1 LSEGTE
7 SGLVSDEGLPLT
19 RFGGLSVTVDL
30 GSERRLVPVD
40 GRRSISGVS
49 VELELTGESL
59 GDKLNDTSSSSV
71 FLTVLEFLTEV
82 AERELEGKLEI
93 GRSGKFT
100 HVSALESV
108 GPICG

>member
-19 RFGGLSVTVDL
+19 RFGGLTVTVDL
-30 GSERRLVPVD
+30 ASERRLVPVD

-71 FLTVLEFLTEV
+71 FLTVREFLTEV

>member
-1 LSEGTE
+1 M
-7 SGLVSDEGLPLT
+7 T
-19 RFGGLSVTVDL
+19 RFGGLTVTVDL
-30 GSERRLVPVD
+30 GSEHRLVPVHV
-40 GRRSISGVS
+40 RSSISFVS

-59 GDKLNDTSSSSV
+59 GDKLDDSSSGSV
-71 FLTVLEFLTEV
+71 FFTVLEFLTEV

-108 GPICG
+108 GSIGC